1 MWSGR
6 DSEITTLEN
15 ARIHEPIQSHEAPT
29 SMGNVS
35 VIASSFCTLLKLY
48 LRND

>member
-35 VIASSFCTLLKLY
+35 HSSSLNYHLL
-48 LRND
+48 NP